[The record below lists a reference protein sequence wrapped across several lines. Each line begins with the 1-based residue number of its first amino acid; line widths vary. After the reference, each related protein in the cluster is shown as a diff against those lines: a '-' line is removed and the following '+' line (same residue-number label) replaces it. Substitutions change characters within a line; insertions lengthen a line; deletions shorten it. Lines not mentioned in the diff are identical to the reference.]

1 MGSRQM
7 DGSILYAFGRRKEGR
22 KEEALDIT

>member
-7 DGSILYAFGRRKEGR
+7 DGTTLYAFGRRKEGR
-22 KEEALDIT
+22 RMH